1 LYPPGAQQKVPSVSS
16 VARKTVI
23 PPQVC
28 ADQRKI
34 ELVVSLGESEDHSD
48 GELTV
53 SAVFRT
59 CYNQTIC
66 VTACH

>member
-1 LYPPGAQQKVPSVSS
+1 MPSVSS

-59 CYNQTIC
+59 CYN
-66 VTACH
+66 

>member
-1 LYPPGAQQKVPSVSS
+1 MPSASS
-16 VARKTVI
+16 VARKTVR
-23 PPQVC
+23 PPEVC

-34 ELVVSLGESEDHSD
+34 ELVVSLRESEDYSD

-59 CYNQTIC
+59 CYN
-66 VTACH
+66 